1 MFIFGYDR
9 EFTYFW
15 TMITRQIESELQNR
29 VHKGKLLVIVGP
41 RQAGKTTLMKQVLDF
56 PNDTVLWLN
65 CDNPDDR
72 LSLQQA
78 TTSSLKALIGVY
90 KLVVID
96 EAQRVMNIGLTLKI
110 LADEFPEV
118 QVIASGSSALDLA
131 NSIKE
136 PLTGR
141 KREFQLYPISIEE
154 LCMYTSPR
162 EEQRLLGQRL
172 IFGFYPEV
180 INHPTDAQ
188 EALQEISSSYLYK
201 DILSLEEVRK
211 PAILQKLLLALALQ
225 VGSEVTFNDLGNTV
239 GIDKE
244 TAEKYLDLLEKA
256 FVIFRLNS
264 FSRNMRR
271 EIKKCRK
278 IYFWDNG
285 VRNAIINNFNSLD
298 LRTDKG
304 ALWENFLISERMK
317 YLSYHRIHS
326 NIYFWRTTTG
336 KEIDWLEERE
346 GKLFVFEAKWNP
358 ERRVKLPLGFE
369 EAYPNTEFRVV
380 HRENYLEI
388 LRS

>member
-1 MFIFGYDR
+1 
-9 EFTYFW
+9 
-15 TMITRQIESELQNR
+15 MISRQIESELRKRIHQ
-29 VHKGKLLVIVGP
+29 GKLLVIIGP
-41 RQAGKTTLMKQVLDF
+41 RQVGKTTLMKQVLDF
-56 PNDTVLWLN
+56 PNDKVLWLN

-72 LSLQQA
+72 LSLQES
-78 TTSSLKALIGVY
+78 TTSALQALIGTY

-96 EAQRVMNIGLTLKI
+96 EAQRVPNIGLTLKI
-110 LADEFPEV
+110 MADEFPQV
-118 QVIASGSSALDLA
+118 QVIASGSSALDLT

-136 PLTGR
+136 PLTDR
-141 KREFQLYPISIEE
+141 KREFQLYPISTQE
-154 LCMYTSPR
+154 LCLHTSPR
-162 EEQRLLGQRL
+162 EEKRLLEQRM

-180 INHPTDAQ
+180 INHPSEAQ
-188 EALQEISSSYLYK
+188 EALQEITNSYLYK
-201 DILSLEEVRK
+201 EILSLAEIRM

-244 TAEKYLDLLEKA
+244 TAEKYIDLLEKA

-271 EIKKCRK
+271 ELKKSRK

-285 VRNAIINNFNSLD
+285 IRNAIINNFNSLD

-326 NIYFWRTTTG
+326 NVYFWRTTTG
-336 KEIDWLEERE
+336 KELDWLEERE
-346 GKLFVFEAKWNP
+346 GKLFAFEAKWNP
-358 ERRVKLPLGFE
+358 GRRAKLPLGFE
-369 EAYPNTEFRVV
+369 EAYPETEFQVV
-380 HRENYLEI
+380 HRENYLDV
-388 LRS
+388 LTQ

>member
-1 MFIFGYDR
+1 MY
-9 EFTYFW
+9 
-15 TMITRQIESELQNR
+15 
-29 VHKGKLLVIVGP
+29 
-41 RQAGKTTLMKQVLDF
+41 
-56 PNDTVLWLN
+56 
-65 CDNPDDR
+65 
-72 LSLQQA
+72 
-78 TTSSLKALIGVY
+78 
-90 KLVVID
+90 
-96 EAQRVMNIGLTLKI
+96 
-110 LADEFPEV
+110 
-118 QVIASGSSALDLA
+118 
-131 NSIKE
+131 
-136 PLTGR
+136 GR
-141 KREFQLYPISIEE
+141 KREFQLYPISTEE
-154 LCMYTSPR
+154 LCIHTSPR
-162 EEQRLLGQRL
+162 EEQRLLEQRL

-201 DILSLEEVRK
+201 DILSLAEVRK

-271 EIKKCRK
+271 EIKKSRK

-285 VRNAIINNFNSLD
+285 VRNTIINNFNSLD

-317 YLSYHRIHS
+317 YLSYHHIYS
-326 NIYFWRTTTG
+326 NVYFWRTTTG

-346 GKLFVFEAKWNP
+346 GKLFAFEAKWNP
-358 ERRVKLPLGFE
+358 ERRAKLPLGFE

>member
-1 MFIFGYDR
+1 MIIFDYNRGFI
-9 EFTYFW
+9 YFCS
-15 TMITRQIESELQNR
+15 MITRQIESELR
-29 VHKGKLLVIVGP
+29 TRLYKGKLLVIVGP
-41 RQAGKTTLMKQVLDF
+41 RQVGKTTLMKQILNF
-56 PNDTVLWLN
+56 PNDAVLWLN

-72 LSLQQA
+72 LGLQD
-78 TTSSLKALIGVY
+78 TTVSSLRSLIGDY

-96 EAQRVMNIGLTLKI
+96 EAQRVSNIGLTLKI

-118 QVIASGSSALDLA
+118 QVLASGSSALELA

-141 KREFQLYPISIEE
+141 KREFQLYPISTQE
-154 LCMYTSPR
+154 LCEHTSPR
-162 EEQRLLGQRL
+162 EELRLLEKRL
-172 IFGFYPEV
+172 VFGFYPEV
-180 INHPTDAQ
+180 INHPSDAR

-201 DILSLEEVRK
+201 DILSLQEVRK

-271 EIKKCRK
+271 EIKKSKK

-285 VRNAIINNFNSLD
+285 VRNAIINNFNSLE

-317 YLSYHRIHS
+317 YLSYHRIAT
-326 NIYFWRTTTG
+326 NVYFWRTTTG

-346 GKLFVFEAKWNP
+346 GKLFAFEAKWNP
-358 ERRVKLPLGFE
+358 ERKAKLPLGFE
-369 EAYPNTEFRVV
+369 EAYPNTEFQIV
-380 HRENYLEI
+380 HRENYI
-388 LRS
+388 DFLR

>member
-1 MFIFGYDR
+1 
-9 EFTYFW
+9 
-15 TMITRQIESELQNR
+15 MITRQIESELR
-29 VHKGKLLVIVGP
+29 ARLHKGKLLVIVGP
-41 RQAGKTTLMKQVLDF
+41 RQVGKTTLMKQVLNF
-56 PNDTVLWLN
+56 PNDTVLLLN

-72 LSLQQA
+72 LGLQE
-78 TTSSLKALIGVY
+78 TTVSSLRSLIGDF

-96 EAQRVMNIGLTLKI
+96 EAQRVSNIGLTLKI

-118 QVIASGSSALDLA
+118 QVLASGSSALELA

-141 KREFQLYPISIEE
+141 KREFQLYPISTQE
-154 LCMYTSPR
+154 LCEHTSPR
-162 EEQRLLGQRL
+162 EELRLLEKRL
-172 IFGFYPEV
+172 VFGFYPEV
-180 INHPTDAQ
+180 INHPADAQ
-188 EALQEISSSYLYK
+188 EVLQEISSSYLYK
-201 DILSLEEVRK
+201 DILSLQEVRK

-271 EIKKCRK
+271 EIKKSKK

-285 VRNAIINNFNSLD
+285 VRNAIINNFNSLE

-317 YLSYHRIHS
+317 YLSYHRIYT
-326 NIYFWRTTTG
+326 NVYFWRTTTG

-346 GKLFVFEAKWNP
+346 GKLFAFEAKWNP
-358 ERRVKLPLGFE
+358 ERRARLPLGFE
-369 EAYPNTEFRVV
+369 EAYPNTEFRIV
-380 HRENYLEI
+380 HRENYIDFLK
-388 LRS
+388 

>member
-1 MFIFGYDR
+1 
-9 EFTYFW
+9 
-15 TMITRQIESELQNR
+15 
-29 VHKGKLLVIVGP
+29 
-41 RQAGKTTLMKQVLDF
+41 MKQVLDF

-72 LSLQQA
+72 LSLQEA
-78 TTSSLKALIGVY
+78 TISSLKALIDVY

-141 KREFQLYPISIEE
+141 KREFQLYPISTEE
-154 LCMYTSPR
+154 LCKHTSAR
-162 EEQRLLGQRL
+162 EEQRLLEQRML
-172 IFGFYPEV
+172 FGFYPEV

-271 EIKKCRK
+271 EIKKSRK

-317 YLSYHRIHS
+317 YLSYHHIHS
-326 NIYFWRTTTG
+326 NVYFWRTTTG

-346 GKLFVFEAKWNP
+346 GKLFAFEAKWNP
-358 ERRVKLPLGFE
+358 ARRSSMPLGFE
-369 EAYPNTEFRVV
+369 EAYPGTEFQVI
-380 HRENYLEI
+380 HPENYLTV
-388 LRS
+388 LK

>member
-1 MFIFGYDR
+1 
-9 EFTYFW
+9 
-15 TMITRQIESELQNR
+15 MITRQIESELR
-29 VHKGKLLVIVGP
+29 ARLYKGKLLVIVGP
-41 RQAGKTTLMKQVLDF
+41 RQVGKTTLMKQVLNF

-72 LSLQQA
+72 LGLQE
-78 TTSSLKALIGVY
+78 TTVSSLRSLIGDF

-96 EAQRVMNIGLTLKI
+96 EAQRVSNIGLTLKI

-118 QVIASGSSALDLA
+118 QVLASGSSALELA

-141 KREFQLYPISIEE
+141 KREFQLYPISTQE
-154 LCMYTSPR
+154 LCEHTSPR
-162 EEQRLLGQRL
+162 EELRLLEKRL
-172 IFGFYPEV
+172 VFGFYPEV
-180 INHPTDAQ
+180 INHPADAQ

-201 DILSLEEVRK
+201 DILSLQEVRK

-271 EIKKCRK
+271 EIKKSKK

-285 VRNAIINNFNSLD
+285 VRNAIINNFNSLE

-317 YLSYHRIHS
+317 YLSYHRIYT
-326 NIYFWRTTTG
+326 NVYFWRTTTG

-346 GKLFVFEAKWNP
+346 GKLFAFEAKWKP
-358 ERRVKLPLGFE
+358 ERRARLPLGFE
-369 EAYPNTEFRVV
+369 EAYPNTEFRIV
-380 HRENYLEI
+380 HRENYIDFLK
-388 LRS
+388 

>member
-1 MFIFGYDR
+1 
-9 EFTYFW
+9 
-15 TMITRQIESELQNR
+15 MITRQIESELR
-29 VHKGKLLVIVGP
+29 ARLHKGKLLVIVGP
-41 RQAGKTTLMKQVLDF
+41 RQVGKTTLMKQILNF

-72 LSLQQA
+72 LGLQD
-78 TTSSLKALIGVY
+78 TTVSSLRSLIGDF

-96 EAQRVMNIGLTLKI
+96 EAQRVSNIGLTLKI
-110 LADEFPEV
+110 LADEFPEI
-118 QVIASGSSALDLA
+118 QVLASGSSALELA

-141 KREFQLYPISIEE
+141 KREFQLYPISTQELCEHTSSREE
-154 LCMYTSPR
+154 L
-162 EEQRLLGQRL
+162 RLLEKRL
-172 IFGFYPEV
+172 VFGFYPEV
-180 INHPTDAQ
+180 INHPSDAR

-201 DILSLEEVRK
+201 DILSLQEVRK

-271 EIKKCRK
+271 EIKKSKK

-285 VRNAIINNFNSLD
+285 VRNAIINNFNSLE

-317 YLSYHRIHS
+317 YLSYHRIVT
-326 NIYFWRTTTG
+326 NVYFWRTTTG

-346 GKLFVFEAKWNP
+346 GKLFAFEAKWNP
-358 ERRVKLPLGFE
+358 ERKAKLPLGFE
-369 EAYPNTEFRVV
+369 EAYPNTEFQIV
-380 HRENYLEI
+380 HRENYI
-388 LRS
+388 DFLR